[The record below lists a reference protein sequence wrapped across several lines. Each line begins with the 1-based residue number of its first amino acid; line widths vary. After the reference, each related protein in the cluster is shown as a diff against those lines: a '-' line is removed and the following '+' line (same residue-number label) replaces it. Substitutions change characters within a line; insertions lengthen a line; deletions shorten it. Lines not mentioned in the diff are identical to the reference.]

1 MQKDATRAL
10 ALLDTAR
17 LSSPGT
23 LVEEAALRRQA
34 FLALAA
40 GNPDLFEV
48 LSSRYLRR
56 FGDSVYA
63 ESFRRQFATEVVG
76 PKYAIDAVRLKRLEA
91 MLADLDASHRF
102 DIYLTMSAEGIVR
115 GRVEATR
122 MAAGHA
128 AGLAKQGGPPKV
140 RAELYKGAALVATDE
155 LESGLTALKGLDR
168 SSLDSADSELL
179 EAAVALAGEIR
190 RWPESDDAAGGMQE
204 IEANA
209 HESERPVVAAT
220 AKALSVAQELNA
232 RVDQMLSGA
241 AK

>member
-1 MQKDATRAL
+1 
-10 ALLDTAR
+10 
-17 LSSPGT
+17 
-23 LVEEAALRRQA
+23 
-34 FLALAA
+34 
-40 GNPDLFEV
+40 
-48 LSSRYLRR
+48 
-56 FGDSVYA
+56 
-63 ESFRRQFATEVVG
+63 
-76 PKYAIDAVRLKRLEA
+76 
-91 MLADLDASHRF
+91 
-102 DIYLTMSAEGIVR
+102 
-115 GRVEATR
+115 